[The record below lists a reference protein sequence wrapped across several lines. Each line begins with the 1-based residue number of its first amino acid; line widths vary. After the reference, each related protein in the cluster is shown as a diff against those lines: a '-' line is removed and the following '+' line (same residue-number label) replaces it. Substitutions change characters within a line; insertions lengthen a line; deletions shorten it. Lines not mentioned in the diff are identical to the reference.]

1 MRDEQHGAV
10 VVLQILLEPL
20 DRLDVEVVRRLVEQE
35 DRGAPQQQFRQLDA
49 HAPAARKLARRPR
62 EILALEAQA
71 EQRLLD
77 VGIARLAAED
87 VVAVLRVVQAVQ
99 QLLVIGALVVGALG
113 DLAREPPDLG
123 LEAQHLVEGLGRLL
137 DERRRVGHAHRL
149 RQVADRALAVDRHGA
164 RRGLHFAR
172 DQAQQ
177 RRLARAV
184 AADQTDTVLRI
195 DQKGDVVEE
204 GPAPVAYGKVIE

>member
-1 MRDEQHGAV
+1 MSRW
-10 VVLQILLEPL
+10 
-20 DRLDVEVVRRLVEQE
+20 
-35 DRGAPQQQFRQLDA
+35 FRQLDA

-137 DERRRVGHAHRL
+137 DECRRIGHAHHL